1 MRIALLQYPIAWADK
16 ETNLRQTEERIAAL
30 AGKADV
36 AVLPEMFATG
46 FCTDHPELA
55 ETMDGEIIRRL
66 QAAAD
71 QSGVAIVSSFICA
84 PDNRYPFSDTR
95 YPFSDIRSPLPDTR
109 YPISDVRAKLCNRG
123 FMIKPSP
130 ITNSPTGV
138 PYPIAQR
145 PLPIRRN
152 AVPYPIGGTP
162 SNSKAS
168 DNRYPISDVQA
179 KLCNRGFM
187 IKPHQKPITDSEA
200 SDNRYPIE
208 IQDKRHLY
216 AHGGEDL
223 FFQPAQKRHIFEYK
237 GVKFLLLVCY
247 DLRFPVWARN
257 QSGYDYDILLVVA
270 NWPDIRIQYWDALIA
285 ARATENQCYI
295 AAVNCVGDDGMGL
308 HYNGHSVA
316 YDTRLQPIVSFADDE
331 EGTKIADFDIAALH
345 HFREVLPLWKDVD
358 HFEIKK

>member
-16 ETNLRQTEERIAAL
+16 ETNLRLAEQRIAAL

-46 FCTDHPELA
+46 FCTNHPELA
-55 ETMDGEIIRRL
+55 ETMDGEIMTTL
-66 QAAAD
+66 QRIAD
-71 QSGVAIVSSFICA
+71 QYEIAIVGSFICLPTPPSAGVCCSPAEVLLKQVVDVVVKSA
-84 PDNRYPFSDTR
+84 PF
-95 YPFSDIRSPLPDTR
+95 
-109 YPISDVRAKLCNRG
+109 KLVNRG
-123 FMIKPSP
+123 FMV
-130 ITNSPTGV
+130 V
-138 PYPIAQR
+138 PH
-145 PLPIRRN
+145 
-152 AVPYPIGGTP
+152 GE
-162 SNSKAS
+162 
-168 DNRYPISDVQA
+168 VQ
-179 KLCNRGFM
+179 
-187 IKPHQKPITDSEA
+187 
-200 SDNRYPIE
+200 

-223 FFQPAQKRHIFEYK
+223 FFQPAEKRCIFEYQ
-237 GVKFLLLVCY
+237 GVKILLLVCY

-316 YDTRLQPIVSFADDE
+316 YDTRLQPIVSFANDE
-331 EGTKIADFDIAALH
+331 EGTKIAEFDIAKLH

-358 HFEIKK
+358 NFALQ

>member
-1 MRIALLQYPIAWADK
+1 MKIALLQYPIAWADK

-55 ETMDGEIIRRL
+55 ETMDGKIMTTLQRL
-66 QAAAD
+66 AD
-71 QSGVAIVSSFICA
+71 QYEIAIVGSFICLPISNSA
-84 PDNRYPFSDTR
+84 ASH
-95 YPFSDIRSPLPDTR
+95 SPLGR
-109 YPISDVRAKLCNRG
+109 
-123 FMIKPSP
+123 
-130 ITNSPTGV
+130 
-138 PYPIAQR
+138 
-145 PLPIRRN
+145 
-152 AVPYPIGGTP
+152 PIGGTP
-162 SNSKAS
+162 SNS
-168 DNRYPISDVQA
+168 QA
-179 KLCNRGFM
+179 KLVNRGFM
-187 IKPHQKPITDSEA
+187 VVPHGEVQ
-200 SDNRYPIE
+200 

-223 FFQPAQKRHIFEYK
+223 FFEQASERSTFEYK
-237 GVKFLLLVCY
+237 GVKIQLLVCY

-257 QSGYDYDILLVVA
+257 QSGYDYDIILVVA

-331 EGTKIADFDIAALH
+331 EGTKIADFDIAKLH

-358 HFEIKK
+358 HFKMQMMHHE

>member
-1 MRIALLQYPIAWADK
+1 MRVALLQYPIAWADK
-16 ETNLRQTEERIAAL
+16 ETNLRLAEQRIAAL

-55 ETMDGEIIRRL
+55 ETMEEDIIRRL

-71 QSGVAIVSSFICA
+71 QNSIAIVSSFIC
-84 PDNRYPFSDTR
+84 
-95 YPFSDIRSPLPDTR
+95 LPAMGQR
-109 YPISDVRAKLCNRG
+109 LVNRG
-123 FMIKPSP
+123 FMIKPD
-130 ITNSPTGV
+130 
-138 PYPIAQR
+138 A
-145 PLPIRRN
+145 
-152 AVPYPIGGTP
+152 
-162 SNSKAS
+162 
-168 DNRYPISDVQA
+168 
-179 KLCNRGFM
+179 
-187 IKPHQKPITDSEA
+187 
-200 SDNRYPIE
+200 PIE

-223 FFQPAQKRHIFEYK
+223 FFQPAQKRHVFEYK
-237 GVKFLLLVCY
+237 GVKILLLVCY

-257 QSGYDYDILLVVA
+257 RSGHDYDIILVVA

-295 AAVNCVGDDGMGL
+295 AAVNCVGDDGLGM

-316 YDTRLQPIVSFADDE
+316 YDTHLQPIASFADDE
-331 EGTKIADFDIAALH
+331 EGTKIAEFDIDKLH

-358 HFEIKK
+358 AFKLQ

>member
-1 MRIALLQYPIAWADK
+1 MRVALLQYPIAWADK
-16 ETNLRQTEERIAAL
+16 ETNLRLAEQRIAAL

-55 ETMDGEIIRRL
+55 ETMDGDIIRRL
-66 QAAAD
+66 QAVAD
-71 QSGVAIVSSFICA
+71 QSGVAIVSSFICWSQE
-84 PDNRYPFSDTR
+84 PGTR
-95 YPFSDIRSPLPDTR
+95 SQNN
-109 YPISDVRAKLCNRG
+109 VRLVNRG
-123 FMIKPSP
+123 FMIKP
-130 ITNSPTGV
+130 
-138 PYPIAQR
+138 
-145 PLPIRRN
+145 N
-152 AVPYPIGGTP
+152 AT
-162 SNSKAS
+162 
-168 DNRYPISDVQA
+168 
-179 KLCNRGFM
+179 
-187 IKPHQKPITDSEA
+187 
-200 SDNRYPIE
+200 IE

-216 AHGGEDL
+216 AHGGEDK

-237 GVKFLLLVCY
+237 GVKILLLVCY

-316 YDTRLQPIVSFADDE
+316 YDTRLQPIVSFADNE
-331 EGTKIADFDIAALH
+331 EGTKIAEFDLNKLH
-345 HFREVLPLWKDVD
+345 HFREVIPLSKDRD
-358 HFEIKK
+358 EFELK

>member
-1 MRIALLQYPIAWADK
+1 MTNCLMKVALLQYPIAWADK
-16 ETNLRQTEERIAAL
+16 ETNLRLAEERIAAL

-55 ETMDGEIIRRL
+55 ETMEGDIIRRM
-66 QAAAD
+66 QAVAN
-71 QSGVAIVSSFICA
+71 QSGVAVVASFIC
-84 PDNRYPFSDTR
+84 
-95 YPFSDIRSPLPDTR
+95 LPVIGQR
-109 YPISDVRAKLCNRG
+109 LVNRG
-123 FMIKPSP
+123 FMIKP
-130 ITNSPTGV
+130 
-138 PYPIAQR
+138 
-145 PLPIRRN
+145 N
-152 AVPYPIGGTP
+152 A
-162 SNSKAS
+162 
-168 DNRYPISDVQA
+168 
-179 KLCNRGFM
+179 
-187 IKPHQKPITDSEA
+187 
-200 SDNRYPIE
+200 PIE

-237 GVKFLLLVCY
+237 GVKILLLVCY

-257 QSGYDYDILLVVA
+257 QSGNDYDIILVVA
-270 NWPDIRIQYWDALIA
+270 NWPDIRIQYWDALVA

-295 AAVNCVGDDGMGL
+295 AAVNCVGDDGMSL

-331 EGTKIADFDIAALH
+331 EGTKIAEFDIAKLH

-358 HFEIKK
+358 NFSIQ

>member
-1 MRIALLQYPIAWADK
+1 MKIALLQYPIAWADK
-16 ETNLRQTEERIAAL
+16 ETNLRLAEEHIAAL
-30 AGKADV
+30 ADKADV

-55 ETMDGEIIRRL
+55 ETMDGNIIRRL

-71 QSGVAIVSSFICA
+71 QSGVAVVGSFICWSQE
-84 PDNRYPFSDTR
+84 PGTRSQDN
-95 YPFSDIRSPLPDTR
+95 
-109 YPISDVRAKLCNRG
+109 VRLVNRG
-123 FMIKPSP
+123 FMIKP
-130 ITNSPTGV
+130 
-138 PYPIAQR
+138 
-145 PLPIRRN
+145 N
-152 AVPYPIGGTP
+152 A
-162 SNSKAS
+162 
-168 DNRYPISDVQA
+168 
-179 KLCNRGFM
+179 
-187 IKPHQKPITDSEA
+187 
-200 SDNRYPIE
+200 PIE

-216 AHGGEDL
+216 AHGGEDK
-223 FFQPAQKRHIFEYK
+223 FFRPAQKRHIFEYK
-237 GVKFLLLVCY
+237 GVKILLLVCY

-257 QSGYDYDILLVVA
+257 QSGNDYDIILVVA

-331 EGTKIADFDIAALH
+331 EGTKIAEFDIDKLH

-358 HFEIKK
+358 NFTLQ

>member
-1 MRIALLQYPIAWADK
+1 MKIALLQYPIAWADK
-16 ETNLRQTEERIAAL
+16 ETNLHLAEEHIAAL

-55 ETMDGEIIRRL
+55 ETMDGNIIRRL
-66 QAAAD
+66 QAVAD
-71 QSGVAIVSSFICA
+71 QSGVAVVGSFICWSQE
-84 PDNRYPFSDTR
+84 PGTRSQDN
-95 YPFSDIRSPLPDTR
+95 
-109 YPISDVRAKLCNRG
+109 VRLVNRG
-123 FMIKPSP
+123 FMIKP
-130 ITNSPTGV
+130 
-138 PYPIAQR
+138 
-145 PLPIRRN
+145 N
-152 AVPYPIGGTP
+152 A
-162 SNSKAS
+162 
-168 DNRYPISDVQA
+168 
-179 KLCNRGFM
+179 
-187 IKPHQKPITDSEA
+187 
-200 SDNRYPIE
+200 PIE

-223 FFQPAQKRHIFEYK
+223 FFQPAEKRHIFEYK
-237 GVKFLLLVCY
+237 GVKILLLVCY

-257 QSGYDYDILLVVA
+257 QSGNDYDIILVVA

-331 EGTKIADFDIAALH
+331 EGTKIAEFDIDKLH

-358 HFEIKK
+358 NFTLQ